1 MTNPITRLSAY
12 IRRYIDE
19 HLPTILVTIL
29 VLAFLLLYFWS
40 RIFIT
45 IKAGEGGVLYKR
57 FDGGTVVETLYGEG
71 FHIVLPWNVMA
82 VYNLRVQTQKHT
94 LNVLTEDGL
103 NVKINMAIRYHP
115 DREMVGVLHKYVGE
129 DYFNT
134 IVLPEIESTVRS
146 YVVKD
151 SLTNIYATL
160 AKKTTFQ
167 DAVNEAIGRVARKF
181 ITVDEVMVIDIDLP
195 DKIENV
201 IQDKLRQQ
209 QLSLAYG
216 YRIQREEQEAER
228 KRIEAEGIRRY
239 NAIIDQSISG
249 NILKWQGIQA
259 TAKIATSANSKVIMI
274 GPDKNSLPVILN
286 AEPSPA
292 VHAPPLESQKLV
304 NKPTK
309 QTHTKKATL
318 PQLAQHTLFGA
329 DKKTQPKQDAK
340 SKEKPAVNKT
350 ASPAKSERLND
361 KN

>member
-1 MTNPITRLSAY
+1 MTNPITRITAT

-71 FHIVLPWNVMA
+71 FHIVLPWNIMA

-151 SLTNIYATL
+151 NLTNIYATL

-228 KRIEAEGIRRY
+228 KRVEAEGIRRY

-259 TAKIATSANSKVIMI
+259 TAQIATSANSKVIMI

-292 VHAPPLESQKLV
+292 VQPPPLETQKRTE
-304 NKPTK
+304 KSTQRMQTK
-309 QTHTKKATL
+309 QATPPL
-318 PQLAQHTLFGA
+318 LAQHTLLGV
-329 DKKTQPKQDAK
+329 DQNKTPKQDVK
-340 SKEKPAVNKT
+340 SKGNPTVKKP
-350 ASPAKSERLND
+350 ASPAKSERVND
-361 KN
+361 NN